1 MKKIDFIKKIPV
13 VNPRYI
19 SYTYFGVTVV
29 VCSIFLFFFI
39 RPTLAEASRLLK
51 TIEKGEKID
60 KQLTEKLENLAK
72 SEAIINENKELIPLI
87 DLALPD
93 IVDSPSFVDNVTN
106 VALENNVY
114 ISAINIINS
123 DIPSPYNAKVISFN
137 INLSGEYNDIFRFI
151 KSLENSLQTLTAE
164 NISIN
169 KYENQY
175 SANLALTAYGYT
187 YIPDNIQTEIVPFKG
202 EQR

>member
-123 DIPSPYNAKVISFN
+123 DIPSLYNAKVISFN